1 MEHSDLVAEMA
12 QVEHLSTQD
21 RLHLARMRRAQQ
33 LKIAKQKEK
42 EWLKAQRSRD
52 RLGTQTSSY
61 KRHITFEDSV
71 VLLEAAARNDIAEV
85 AKLLQK
91 GVTPDATN
99 MDGLTALHQCCIDDN
114 AEMLNLLLDY
124 GANVN
129 AQDSERWTPLHAA
142 ATCGHLNLVKILIG
156 RGANLLAVNADGNMP
171 YDICDDEEALDYI
184 EAEMSKR
191 GVTQELIDETR
202 AATETQMLHD
212 LQDIAL
218 QGGDLEIPD
227 PQGATP
233 LHIASANGYTRV
245 VEFLLEHHTS
255 TDAVDNDLWTPVHAA
270 ACWGHMEVLEML
282 AQSGADLNAK
292 NKNDET
298 PSDICED
305 PEIRE
310 RIEQLKTEQES
321 KRLAEAQ
328 RKRVRR
334 SQSNN
339 TRAQSVR
346 RTSLRDK
353 GLTTKK
359 DAVEEARF
367 RLQAQEGYTT
377 PDGVASGAAA
387 PNNATGAVAAT
398 ANGDNNNPSSGSVS
412 SSSKHATSMSSSSS
426 ASINTTSTSTS
437 SSSNN
442 ATTTT
447 TTIIS
452 NGNSNNNNNNN
463 AASSTPPPPHHHH
476 HHHISNGGT
485 THLNN
490 INNNNNSSNNGGG
503 NAVSNN
509 VRHMNN
515 LNNNNSSM
523 MNGHHHH
530 GRTTA
535 TKGGGSGSPNGDGS
549 PTLNQYDRRSP
560 EGKDNDETYLIEG
573 VGTGAG
579 KSRGSSPL
587 LTGGATTGGLV
598 SGAGGHHLHHQHSS
612 IPANGGQ
619 SSSLSAASATAASTG
634 QGAAASTGAAAA
646 EVYSTSNSEN
656 GKINVQVTV
665 LVDPS
670 VAGTLADL
678 KKHRSQNRSSVSPE
692 NGSLLS
698 GTAPS
703 LTGSLSNGAGNGTM
717 TPTNGAMMG
726 GAGSSG
732 TPVELSL
739 VSNDLHHHHHQLH
752 HSPHLAHHR
761 TAQQQHQQQHYDG
774 SVIGTGT
781 GNGSLHGGSLATTG
795 ESEPGTP
802 GGTLSKFSGNTSDV
816 VSDSTRSRRCCV
828 LM

>member
-1 MEHSDLVAEMA
+1 MDHSDLVAEMV

-21 RLHLARMRRAQQ
+21 RLHLARLRRAQQ
-33 LKIAKQKEK
+33 LKLAKQKEK

-377 PDGVASGAAA
+377 PDGVASGAAPA
-387 PNNATGAVAAT
+387 NNATGVAAT
-398 ANGDNNNPSSGSVS
+398 ANGDNNNPSSGSV

-437 SSSNN
+437 TSSSSNN

-452 NGNSNNNNNNN
+452 NGINSNNNNNNN

-485 THLNN
+485 AHLNN
-490 INNNNNSSNNGGG
+490 INNNSNSSTNG
-503 NAVSNN
+503 VSNS

-515 LNNNNSSM
+515 LNNNNNNSM
-523 MNGHHHH
+523 MNGHHRS
-530 GRTTA
+530 G
-535 TKGGGSGSPNGDGS
+535 KGGNGSPSGGGS

-573 VGTGAG
+573 G

-587 LTGGATTGGLV
+587 LATGAGLV
-598 SGAGGHHLHHQHSS
+598 SGGGGHHHLHHQHSS
-612 IPANGGQ
+612 IPATNGGGGGGQ

-634 QGAAASTGAAAA
+634 QGAAGSTATAAAA

-703 LTGSLSNGAGNGTM
+703 LTGSLSNGGAGNGSM
-717 TPTNGAMMG
+717 TPPTNGTMMG
-726 GAGSSG
+726 GGTSG

-739 VSNDLHHHHHQLH
+739 VSNDLHHHHHQLQH

-761 TAQQQHQQQHYDG
+761 AGQQQQQHYDG

-781 GNGSLHGGSLATTG
+781 GNGSLHGGSSLVTTG

>member
-1 MEHSDLVAEMA
+1 MDHSDLVAEMV

-21 RLHLARMRRAQQ
+21 RLHLARLRRAQQ
-33 LKIAKQKEK
+33 LKLAKQKEK

-52 RLGTQTSSY
+52 RLGTQTNSY

-387 PNNATGAVAAT
+387 ANNANGGGAVAAT
-398 ANGDNNNPSSGSVS
+398 ANGDNNNPSSGSV

-437 SSSNN
+437 TSNSNN

-452 NGNSNNNNNNN
+452 NGINNNNN
-463 AASSTPPPPHHHH
+463 AASSTTTPPPHHHH

-485 THLNN
+485 AHLNN
-490 INNNNNSSNNGGG
+490 INNNNNSSSNGG
-503 NAVSNN
+503 AVSNN

-515 LNNNNSSM
+515 LNNNNNNSSSM
-523 MNGHHHH
+523 MNGHHRS
-530 GRTTA
+530 G
-535 TKGGGSGSPNGDGS
+535 KGGSGSPSGGGS

-573 VGTGAG
+573 GVGG
-579 KSRGSSPL
+579 KSRGSSP
-587 LTGGATTGGLV
+587 TGAGLV
-598 SGAGGHHLHHQHSS
+598 SGSGAHHPHHQHSS
-612 IPANGGQ
+612 IPATVNGGQ

-634 QGAAASTGAAAA
+634 QGAAASTTTAAAA

-665 LVDPS
+665 LV
-670 VAGTLADL
+670 GTLADL

-703 LTGSLSNGAGNGTM
+703 LTGSLNNGAPGNGTL

-726 GAGSSG
+726 GGVSG

-739 VSNDLHHHHHQLH
+739 VSNDLHHHHHQLQQQH
-752 HSPHLAHHR
+752 HNHSPHLAHHHR
-761 TAQQQHQQQHYDG
+761 TGQQQQHQHYDG

-781 GNGSLHGGSLATTG
+781 GNGSLHGGSSLVTTG